1 MISVAITTL
10 ATKKIFKK
18 KKGEKKTCYNYCLH
32 YLIPMVSHF
41 NLYLFSVLL
50 AVNTF
55 FLIATMATHCYTDK
69 KHFDN
74 GYNIFVPEIRQVT
87 GHDQLFVTALLIL

>member
-1 MISVAITTL
+1 
-10 ATKKIFKK
+10 
-18 KKGEKKTCYNYCLH
+18 
-32 YLIPMVSHF
+32 MVSHF
-41 NLYLFSVLL
+41 NLYCFQFFWRSIP
-50 AVNTF
+50 F

-74 GYNIFVPEIRQVT
+74 GYNIFVPEIQQVT